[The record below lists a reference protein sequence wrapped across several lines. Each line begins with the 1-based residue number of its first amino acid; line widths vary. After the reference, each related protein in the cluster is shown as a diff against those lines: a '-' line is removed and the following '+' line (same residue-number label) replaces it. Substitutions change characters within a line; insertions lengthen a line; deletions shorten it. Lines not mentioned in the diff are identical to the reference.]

1 MPNTLDRWLKERN
14 TNLPAGKR
22 SKPTE
27 VEDAPA
33 NKRVRIS
40 LSNADDVAR
49 AFAEEQR
56 AAEAARRAKAAAQRK
71 RVGVLA
77 QLPSLPLDV
86 MFEVSRLRDGG
97 EAGFTMPW
105 PSDF

>member
-22 SKPTE
+22 SKPME

-71 RVGVLA
+71 RAGVLA

-86 MFEVSRLRDGG
+86 TFEVSRLRDGG
-97 EAGFTMPW
+97 EAGFIMPW